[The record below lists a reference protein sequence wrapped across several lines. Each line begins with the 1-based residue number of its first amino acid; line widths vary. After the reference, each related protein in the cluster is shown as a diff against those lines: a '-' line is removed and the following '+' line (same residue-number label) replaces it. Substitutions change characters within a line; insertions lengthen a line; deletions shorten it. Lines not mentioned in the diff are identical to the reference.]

1 MRVFEMNKTLMVN
14 RLVNNLLKHEYEVF
28 LSRGCF
34 DIAAKRDSLM
44 LIKSLTNVDGLNP
57 QHAAGLKTV
66 SYFVSAHPFVVSMRT
81 NRSFL
86 TDDTVYSRFDIPV
99 VTPKM
104 FSNILDDDAYAASS
118 AKGRHTVE
126 IDADALRK
134 RRYEMRFTLE
144 ELGQLVGI
152 TKKAMYEI
160 ESKRTNPTER
170 TAKKL
175 ERMLKTKL
183 KKTYEPKSVEKST
196 MQPKDSL
203 QKKVSNELGR
213 IGVENSPV
221 HNAPFEIV
229 GKESFSVITGLSK
242 NTKKI
247 KHTAVS
253 VKRLSGIFG
262 SSAFFVSRHT
272 KERSVSGV
280 PVLHEDELPSIE
292 STKELKKLIGEKSD

>member
-1 MRVFEMNKTLMVN
+1 MNKTMMVN

-28 LSRGCF
+28 LSRGAF
-34 DIAAKRDSLM
+34 DIAAKRDKLM
-44 LIKSLTNVDGLNP
+44 LIKSLTNIDGFNP
-57 QHAAGLKTV
+57 QHATSLRTV

-81 NRSFL
+81 NRGFL
-86 TDDTVYSRFDIPV
+86 TDNTIYSRFDIPV

-104 FSNILDDDAYAASS
+104 FENIIEDDAYAASS

-134 RRYEMRFTLE
+134 KRYEMKFTLE
-144 ELGQLVGI
+144 ELGRLVGI

-160 ESKRTNPTER
+160 ESKRTNPTEK
-170 TAKKL
+170 TVKKL
-175 ERMLKTKL
+175 ERMLKMKL
-183 KKTYEPKSVEKST
+183 KKTYELKDVEKST
-196 MQPKDSL
+196 MKANHPL
-203 QKKVSNELGR
+203 QAKVSKELNR
-213 IGVENSPV
+213 IGVDNSPV
-221 HNAPFEIV
+221 QNAPFEIV

-247 KHTAVS
+247 KHTAMS

-262 SSAFFVSRHT
+262 SSAFFVSKRT
-272 KERSVSGV
+272 EERSVEGV
-280 PVLHEDELPSIE
+280 PVLREDELPSIE